1 MLAAAE
7 PLHNVLSTTS
17 NNPTPEG
24 QLTTP
29 FVGLMRKI
37 YRSQTPQALNP
48 KELYN
53 TFVKKYTY
61 FKPYTQQD
69 AQEFMRFLLEGL
81 KSEVP
86 PPPAPDSMARPN
98 MKRTRR
104 RTLVMAGTEDNES
117 HDKSAN
123 NETQQTYI
131 DQLFGGK
138 LASYVVCDV
147 CKSVPF
153 PRYYDAYRRY
163 RRATRTFRTSHCRS
177 MMQIHHTCVNAIDFE
192 HNSSEQIPSVYSTNK
207 STLNRPLQ
215 SVPTTK
221 KTPEEW
227 PPMSAATYPPEAT
240 SNPVT
245 TLNVVVSTREIVRKS
260 LSAENLQNYP

>member
-1 MLAAAE
+1 MLGSLQVLAASE
-7 PLHNVLSTTS
+7 PLHNLLSTTGG
-17 NNPTPEG
+17 NVPPEG

-37 YRSQTPQALNP
+37 YRSQTPQSLNP

-69 AQEFMRFLLEGL
+69 AHEFMRFLLEGL

-86 PPPAPDSMARPN
+86 IPPVSDTVARPT

-104 RTLVMAGTEDNES
+104 RTLVSAGTEEVETHPPN
-117 HDKSAN
+117 SAP
-123 NETQQTYI
+123 EAHGTYI

-147 CKSVPF
+147 CKSVPL
-153 PRYYDAYRRY
+153 PMDNVDDRY
-163 RRATRTFRTSHCRS
+163 RRVMRIFRIYRYPYTMPTHL
-177 MMQIHHTCVNAIDFE
+177 TCDAKIDFALGF
-192 HNSSEQIPSVYSTNK
+192 SVLMHSILSIHTNILGQRRMYK
-207 STLNRPLQ
+207 EVIRKTVVEWRP
-215 SVPTTK
+215 
-221 KTPEEW
+221 
-227 PPMSAATYPPEAT
+227 M
-240 SNPVT
+240 
-245 TLNVVVSTREIVRKS
+245 
-260 LSAENLQNYP
+260 